1 MKTMM
6 QEVPF
11 RACALAAAL
20 GVMGC
25 GSSGSASPDGGTK
38 PTGPILPWKTGNT
51 WTYRVTDPNSVTTK
65 VMTVGESEAIG
76 GTGPNADQMALKV
89 TTKTKD
95 GTDQTLTWAAEVAD
109 AVVRYREQSYDAGTG
124 LPKADD
130 YYDPD
135 KLWADGSAEHTTNGA
150 SWLEVYTDTKIPVGG
165 ATGTGSENRDLW
177 TVTSDN
183 ESVTVPAG
191 TFDAVVFQKAGST
204 NKTYW
209 YVRGVGKVKE
219 TGGQVEELVSFM
231 LTP

>member
-1 MKTMM
+1 
-6 QEVPF
+6 
-11 RACALAAAL
+11 
-20 GVMGC
+20 
-25 GSSGSASPDGGTK
+25 
-38 PTGPILPWKTGNT
+38 
-51 WTYRVTDPNSVTTK
+51 
-65 VMTVGESEAIG
+65 
-76 GTGPNADQMALKV
+76 
-89 TTKTKD
+89 
-95 GTDQTLTWAAEVAD
+95 
-109 AVVRYREQSYDAGTG
+109 VVRYREQSYRTPALDCRRPTIIRSRQA
-124 LPKADD
+124 L
-130 YYDPD
+130 
-135 KLWADGSAEHTTNGA
+135 ADGSAEHTTNGA